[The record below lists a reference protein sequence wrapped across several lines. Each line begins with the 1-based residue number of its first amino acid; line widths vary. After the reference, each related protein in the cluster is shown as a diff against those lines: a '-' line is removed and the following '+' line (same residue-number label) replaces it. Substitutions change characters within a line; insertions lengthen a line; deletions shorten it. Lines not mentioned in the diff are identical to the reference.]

1 MRKELAN
8 IKNSIDHCVTIKE
21 LYNEKINL
29 RNKVSTLE
37 KQIVNLKEENQALK
51 TKNQRDLETIDNHM
65 HGMPC
70 EKERQLKD

>member
-1 MRKELAN
+1 MRKELSN

-37 KQIVNLKEENQALK
+37 RYIVNLKEENQGLK
-51 TKNQRDLETIDNHM
+51 TKNQKDLETMENHM
-65 HGMPC
+65 YGKPC
-70 EKERQLKD
+70 